1 MSGNT
6 SQSITP
12 CPNIPNKSSDEADS
26 SFSSTCSADSH
37 VSDDMSISLMDYSG
51 SSCETVEFSNDSD
64 CGLLEGESIDLFLQ
78 EHEAAWQDATSSTTT
93 ESHTV
98 TTTAAHNDVTAAS
111 LDPPHPIDH
120 QMICDIKTI
129 ASRLASKAH
138 QLLGV

>member
-1 MSGNT
+1 MKL
-6 SQSITP
+6 TP
-12 CPNIPNKSSDEADS
+12 AFLVLVVLIP
-26 SFSSTCSADSH
+26 
-37 VSDDMSISLMDYSG
+37 MSLMIWVFLSWIIQG